1 MDAGG
6 YGGVA
11 GECGAGWADN
21 GDSGVSWAWGV
32 GGLWVGAGG
41 TGAAGGVSLDA
52 ANEREWAV
60 SYERSRIEALEKLY
74 CDSELARREMVRKLK
89 DITMELNE
97 AVYSG
102 RPHAELA
109 VLVDRLR
116 VLVIV
121 RNGGGVPT

>member
-1 MDAGG
+1 M
-6 YGGVA
+6 
-11 GECGAGWADN
+11 
-21 GDSGVSWAWGV
+21 
-32 GGLWVGAGG
+32 
-41 TGAAGGVSLDA
+41 
-52 ANEREWAV
+52 